1 MADSR
6 PDGRAP
12 SLSGPFRLSGRDDR
26 GSAVLETAIAVPVL
40 VVITAMMLWAMGFG
54 VTSLALASQARDVAR
69 AIARGES
76 SEAAAAGVAKGR
88 PNARVLIR
96 EAGGIVTVSVLEVV
110 SIPLPLFEGLEMTIT
125 QDAAA
130 RRETPATMEVPDAS
144 S

>member
-1 MADSR
+1 M
-6 PDGRAP
+6 
-12 SLSGPFRLSGRDDR
+12 
-26 GSAVLETAIAVPVL
+26 LETAIAVPVL

-76 SEAAAAGVAKGR
+76 SEAAAASVAKGR
-88 PNARVLIR
+88 PDTRVLIR

-130 RRETPATMEVPDAS
+130 RRETPAIMEVPHAS
-144 S
+144 G

>member
-1 MADSR
+1 
-6 PDGRAP
+6 
-12 SLSGPFRLSGRDDR
+12 
-26 GSAVLETAIAVPVL
+26 
-40 VVITAMMLWAMGFG
+40 
-54 VTSLALASQARDVAR
+54 
-69 AIARGES
+69 
-76 SEAAAAGVAKGR
+76 
-88 PNARVLIR
+88 VLIR

>member
-1 MADSR
+1 MV
-6 PDGRAP
+6 
-12 SLSGPFRLSGRDDR
+12 DR
-26 GSAVLETAIAVPVL
+26 GTEPVRVIAHGQRPE
-40 VVITAMMLWAMGFG
+40 IW
-54 VTSLALASQARDVAR
+54 

-144 S
+144 G